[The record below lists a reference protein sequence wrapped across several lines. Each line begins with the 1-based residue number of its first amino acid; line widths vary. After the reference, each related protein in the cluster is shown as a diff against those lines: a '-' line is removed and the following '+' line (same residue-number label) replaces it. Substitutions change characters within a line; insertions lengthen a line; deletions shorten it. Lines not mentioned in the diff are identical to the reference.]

1 MKKFLQFIV
10 IFRNIIVLVWLILIL
25 ILFKIIN
32 NFNFKNGQ
40 SIIFALLLAV
50 IPSFVYILSHINK
63 KKIKVARTN
72 RKMSFFE
79 KIKDDYKTKKFQKH
93 LLDKL
98 EGLGLSF
105 DLVDESAITL
115 KNQFLNICF
124 DLNEASISI
133 NDTLVNYRFFY
144 LESDELNKY
153 DTTYM
158 AKRDT
163 LALYIAIVN
172 KIKQLI
178 NVKMI
183 YQNDWKRIIL
193 YRMDSEAVLYEYIYS
208 KIKQK
213 QLKIQKVKK
222 ESKIIE
228 IYPQKFIK

>member
-98 EGLGLSF
+98 EDLGLSF

-183 YQNDWKRIIL
+183 YQNDWKRIVL

-228 IYPQKFIK
+228 IFPQKFIK